1 MNMKTIKKQCAVL
14 CAGLSLGLLVSCAGE
29 ENIVGTWAADVEMS
43 VLGLTEQID
52 SSIPITTVYVFGEDG
67 SGSFEMQMP
76 DDLPNPGTQPFQY
89 TVEEEKLTLLL
100 ENGQS
105 QEYEFVLEGDQLTL
119 AGRVSA
125 TFKRQK

>member
-1 MNMKTIKKQCAVL
+1 MTMKTIKKQYAVL

-29 ENIVGTWAADVEMS
+29 ESIVGTWAADVEMS
-43 VLGLTEQID
+43 VLGVSQEEVST
-52 SSIPITTVYVFGEDG
+52 IPVTTVYVFGEDG

-76 DDLPNPGTQPFQY
+76 DDLPNPGIQPFRY